1 MPLFSWPGVSNL
13 PGSSHTAES
22 PEGKCSSALTLSASD
37 AGLLVGLEKISR
49 ASSRLHHRRNLYP
62 KLTKY
67 CEDLTRRALEEL
79 WRDRVMHARERYI
92 QKRLISEALA
102 DECLGLLP
110 WDDPVVGLAF
120 RRSLR
125 RESDA
130 LQRYSQVLK
139 IFSDLVVRGIE
150 PPE

>member
-1 MPLFSWPGVSNL
+1 VRLISSIDFDYGTSVRVGGLKINLGVDRKNKSGFIAAASW
-13 PGSSHTAES
+13 
-22 PEGKCSSALTLSASD
+22 
-37 AGLLVGLEKISR
+37 
-49 ASSRLHHRRNLYP
+49 RNLYP
-62 KLTKY
+62 KLTEY

>member
-1 MPLFSWPGVSNL
+1 MW
-13 PGSSHTAES
+13 T
-22 PEGKCSSALTLSASD
+22 
-37 AGLLVGLEKISR
+37 EKISR
-49 ASSRLHHRRNLYP
+49 VSSRLHQGHNLYP
-62 KLTKY
+62 KLTEY
-67 CEDLTRRALEEL
+67 CEELTRRALEEL
-79 WRDRVMHARERYI
+79 WRDRVNHARERYI

-102 DECLGLLP
+102 AECLGLLP
-110 WDDPVVGLAF
+110 WDDPAVGLAF